1 FWLDESHAWRWITP
15 CFVEGLAY
23 SRELRDGLLS
33 VAESWQ
39 RQLSKAG
46 KTRVKIFRN
55 GHSQT
60 GDINDQSEM
69 LEQLDRLSKLGWLR
83 DGGDD
88 ALEAERNA
96 IIDLWRGWIFY
107 ERKQNENAL
116 EYYER
121 AETGLPRKCELL
133 RQQLAEYLN
142 LLASKFIWPVLSDT
156 AVYSIEAERILRKVV
171 DWTPDNHSAWYN
183 LGGTLW
189 KYGGHLEDAIAA
201 YERAIALDPKSAP
214 PYNGLGNVYSAQGR
228 LEEAMAAYER
238 AIELDPKSAPPHN
251 GLGNVYSAQGRLR
264 DAMAA
269 YERAIELNPKS
280 ASPHNGLGNVYR
292 DQGRLEDA
300 MASYERAIEL
310 DPKDAP
316 PPNGLGNFY

>member
-1 FWLDESHAWRWITP
+1 VDEIVSGIDDLRPADEIVREMTARYLLHAVKNENDQRALFALALARGDRDVLRAMLRPDTDVDFDLTARLAQLERDYASVHFKEARLQDEPSFFLHERLRSMRDEGWVNKLNQHAVDAIRRRMARREEDLPRAEDRCGDEDWLNDAIQLTDHLFWLDESHAWRWITP

-142 LLASKFIWPVLSDT
+142 LLAS
-156 AVYSIEAERILRKVV
+156 
-171 DWTPDNHSAWYN
+171 
-183 LGGTLW
+183 
-189 KYGGHLEDAIAA
+189 
-201 YERAIALDPKSAP
+201 
-214 PYNGLGNVYSAQGR
+214 
-228 LEEAMAAYER
+228 
-238 AIELDPKSAPPHN
+238 
-251 GLGNVYSAQGRLR
+251 
-264 DAMAA
+264 
-269 YERAIELNPKS
+269 
-280 ASPHNGLGNVYR
+280 
-292 DQGRLEDA
+292 
-300 MASYERAIEL
+300 
-310 DPKDAP
+310 
-316 PPNGLGNFY
+316 